1 MYLSNNDDFEAMM
14 DVTRLAVDVIRKYP
28 MPSVTQFPP
37 IPGCPP
43 CAFFC
48 EEYLRCHVRQLARSY
63 YNFVGSARMGVAGD
77 ANAVVDPTFRV
88 MGFDNLRVVD
98 ASVIPEIPNGHTNAV
113 TIMLAE
119 KAARLI
125 MTGQ

>member
-1 MYLSNNDDFEAMM
+1 
-14 DVTRLAVDVIRKYP
+14 
-28 MPSVTQFPP
+28 
-37 IPGCPP
+37 
-43 CAFFC
+43 
-48 EEYLRCHVRQLARSY
+48 
-63 YNFVGSARMGVAGD
+63 MGVSGD
-77 ANAVVDPTFRV
+77 PNAVVDPNYRV

-98 ASVIPEIPNGHTNAV
+98 ASVIPEIPNAHTNAA